1 MANPEGGGDEGPSV
15 PGAGVI
21 VHHLGPT
28 GPGVDGLTSE
38 GDGDGGLS
46 GIGSKVIQLAPTPD
60 PENNPRAMKGLREAT
75 IAQSALLAETVAVR
89 LGGSLVAGGE

>member
-1 MANPEGGGDEGPSV
+1 M
-15 PGAGVI
+15 
-21 VHHLGPT
+21 
-28 GPGVDGLTSE
+28 TSE